1 MTKILLVEDDP
12 MISEIYQRKF
22 LAAGFDSRI
31 AASGKSVLDMLR
43 IESVDLVLLDIVLPE
58 MSGMEVLEQL
68 RDPKNG
74 FDPNLKILMFS
85 NLNER
90 DDHDK
95 ALALGADGFIPKTEF
110 SPSKLI
116 EEVSRLLRQFES
128 RKKNGQERTVPT
140 EAPSVATE
148 TTPDGASTEGTSDS
162 VTAERDTN
170 ENEKS
175 GL

>member
-43 IESVDLVLLDIVLPE
+43 IEMVDLVLLDIVLPE

-74 FDPNLKILMFS
+74 FDPNLKIFMFS

-95 ALALGADGFIPKTEF
+95 ALALGADGFISKTEF
-110 SPSKLI
+110 SPSQLV

-128 RKKNGQERTVPT
+128 RKKSEVSLGIPT

-148 TTPDGASTEGTSDS
+148 TMSDGASMEASS
-162 VTAERDTN
+162 SS
-170 ENEKS
+170 ENIKENASEEKES
-175 GL
+175 GR